1 MRSRTFAAVDAPR
14 QPAPAVSIVVV
25 ADVAADGAMSASL
38 AQVLAAVAREVR
50 GRTDV
55 EVVLADGRGGARPPD
70 VPPGVRLV
78 AAAGRHRGAL
88 RNAALDDA
96 SAPLVVWL
104 GDDMVPR
111 EGWLAAH
118 TAAHAADGRG
128 DLVVVGPALFPD
140 ALRDDPFRRWL
151 EDDGALFGVSFTRP
165 DPRRDGFFYGANTSM
180 SRALLTRAGP
190 FRTDFDGPVLDD
202 DEMGRRLRALG
213 ARIAYL
219 PEAVVTHEHRVTFG
233 ERRAAVRAHGR
244 AAAVRDATSDAPVRW
259 PVDVARSPTGLA
271 WRAWGAA
278 LRARVLGGETRR
290 AHAYRRRLQADF
302 AAGYHGARRGRA
314 T

>member
-1 MRSRTFAAVDAPR
+1 MDAPGL
-14 QPAPAVSIVVV
+14 PAPAVSIVVV
-25 ADVAADGAMSASL
+25 ADVAADGATTESL
-38 AQVLAAVAREVR
+38 ALVLAAVAREVR

-55 EVVLADGRGGARPPD
+55 EVVLADGREGAGRSAP
-70 VPPGVRLV
+70 PPGVRVV
-78 AAAGRHRGAL
+78 AAAGLHRGAL
-88 RNAALDDA
+88 RNVALARA

-111 EGWLAAH
+111 AGWLAAH
-118 TAAHAADGRG
+118 TAAHAADGRD
-128 DLVVVGPALFPD
+128 DLVVVGPALFPP

-180 SRALLTRAGP
+180 SRALLARAGP
-190 FRTDFDGPVLDD
+190 FRADFDGPVLDD

-213 ARIAYL
+213 ARIVYVA
-219 PEAVVTHEHRVTFG
+219 EAVATHEHRVTFG
-233 ERRAAVRAHGR
+233 ERRASVRAHGR

-259 PVDVARSPTGLA
+259 PVDLARSPTGLA
-271 WRAWGAA
+271 WRAFVAA
-278 LRARVLGGETRR
+278 LRARVLGGATRR

-302 AAGYHGARRGRA
+302 AAGYHGARRGP
-314 T
+314 TT